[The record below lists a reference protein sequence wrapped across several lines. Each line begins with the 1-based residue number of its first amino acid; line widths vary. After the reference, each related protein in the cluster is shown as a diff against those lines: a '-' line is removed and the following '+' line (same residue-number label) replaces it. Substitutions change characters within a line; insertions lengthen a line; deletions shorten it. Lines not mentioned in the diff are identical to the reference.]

1 MGFSMSGSTTS
12 IHRSLTKSVPEFASL
27 GWDPYMKR
35 WNFAYERERT
45 LLLPLIIMLDTCKS
59 VFSRTT
65 SQAHVS
71 VPSLCFWEQ
80 SLVYQDFFHHS
91 FGNHNICFLEYFI
104 FLSLPIL
111 LRLHL
116 YVNLQQKGLLR
127 WLSGKE
133 FACQG
138 RRFRRVDSIPG
149 SGKIPWRRKWQP
161 TPVFLPRESHGQRS
175 LVDYPVHGV
184 TESLT

>member
-80 SLVYQDFFHHS
+80 SCVSRFFPS
-91 FGNHNICFLEYFI
+91 QFWQ
-104 FLSLPIL
+104 SQ
-111 LRLHL
+111 HL
-116 YVNLQQKGLLR
+116 
-127 WLSGKE
+127 LSGIFYFPQFTYFTQITSVCKS
-133 FACQG
+133 ATKGASQ
-138 RRFRRVDSIPG
+138 VA
-149 SGKIPWRRKWQP
+149 
-161 TPVFLPRESHGQRS
+161 QR
-175 LVDYPVHGV
+175 
-184 TESLT
+184 